1 MSRVSPAQR
10 NLTPPQIAEQFGVA
24 VEKVIAWI
32 KSGELA
38 ALNLA
43 NRGCHRPRY
52 SITPDAL
59 DAFKRSR
66 QVIPQT
72 VSPTRRVRRKP
83 AATERNY
90 F

>member
-1 MSRVSPAQR
+1 MSRVSPGER

-38 ALNLA
+38 AMNLA
-43 NRGCHRPRY
+43 NRGCRRPRY

-59 DAFKRSR
+59 DAFKQSR
-66 QVIPQT
+66 QVIPHS
-72 VSPTRRVRRKP
+72 VAPTRRVRRKP
-83 AATERNY
+83 AGNVREY